1 MYEITEGRR
10 ATKGKSIM
18 NYLSLSESEKVTS
31 VLAMPKSIKQANVAI
46 MMITAAGSAKK
57 VDAKSFHDVRR
68 SGIIAIKLAPK
79 DSLQSVAFVEKGDTV
94 MVAPSRGQ
102 SIRFKESDIRA
113 MGRAA
118 GGVRAV
124 RLSKSD
130 AVIGADVVKKDDATA
145 LFLVVMANGYG
156 KTTNLKEYKV
166 QRRGGSGIKTAKVN
180 AKTGSLIASK
190 VLTTHTEIVAI
201 SKKSQV
207 IRVDAKEIPQL
218 GRQTQGVR
226 IMKLREG
233 DSLASVTCL

>member
-1 MYEITEGRR
+1 
-10 ATKGKSIM
+10 
-18 NYLSLSESEKVTS
+18 
-31 VLAMPKSIKQANVAI
+31 
-46 MMITAAGSAKK
+46 
-57 VDAKSFHDVRR
+57 
-68 SGIIAIKLAPK
+68 
-79 DSLQSVAFVEKGDTV
+79 
-94 MVAPSRGQ
+94 MVATSRGQ

-124 RLSKSD
+124 RLSKGD

-156 KTTNLKEYKV
+156 KTTNLKEYKI
-166 QRRGGSGIKTAKVN
+166 QRRGGSGIKTAKVTS
-180 AKTGSLIASK
+180 KTGSLIASK